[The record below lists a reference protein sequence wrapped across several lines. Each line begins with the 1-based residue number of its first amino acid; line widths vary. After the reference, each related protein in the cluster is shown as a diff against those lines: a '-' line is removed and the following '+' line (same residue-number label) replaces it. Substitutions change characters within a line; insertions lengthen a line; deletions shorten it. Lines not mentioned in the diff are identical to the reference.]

1 MDTKIN
7 ELQQKSDDVTNLTKV
22 SIVQTLNKQLNE
34 KSNYIQILESQ
45 LEKLRNTK
53 KSSVILEGISPRIK
67 YVKNT
72 TPNQEAQ
79 KVEVPVLIHV
89 SNVMLWD
96 KQSNKADQSF
106 CDWIVKNNSRK

>member
-1 MDTKIN
+1 MIKSEENYVKHIKKGDQVKVMTG
-7 ELQQKSDDVTNLTKV
+7 EQKGFLGIISSV
-22 SIVQTLNKQLNE
+22 IM
-34 KSNYIQILESQ
+34 
-45 LEKLRNTK
+45 K

-96 KQSNKADQSF
+96 KQSNKASRIGYKLDAS
-106 CDWIVKNNSRK
+106 KNNQKRRYFKKTGNFLPEN